1 MAKFRK
7 FSPTTVPNILASQLL
22 PQPHLMLIFF
32 HCLATGASVNECL
45 HFYNQTPTDWCSKK
59 QATVETARYGSEFA
73 AAKTATEQIM
83 DLRYTLRYL
92 DVPTSINP
100 TCWRQQVCC
109 YQCYTS
115 SFNPEQEEQHPGI
128 LQGKGS
134 HSCQNHIFSLDLV

>member
-7 FSPTTVPNILASQLL
+7 LSPTTVPNLLASQLL
-22 PQPHLMLIFF
+22 PQPHMMLIFF

-45 HFYNQTPTDWCSKK
+45 HFYNQTLTDWCSKK

-92 DVPTSINP
+92 DVPTSLTP
-100 TCWRQQVCC
+100 T
-109 YQCYTS
+109 S
-115 SFNPEQEEQHPGI
+115 I
-128 LQGKGS
+128 LP
-134 HSCQNHIFSLDLV
+134 HSTLSKKNNILAFCRVREPIAAKLIYFHWI